1 MYGTKAGVNQPD
13 PARLFR
19 LLQRDSLIA
28 HNGWVLL
35 SVAAIEAQ
43 MFIKQQKIN

>member
-1 MYGTKAGVNQPD
+1 MAGHYLESPPTD
-13 PARLFR
+13 
-19 LLQRDSLIA
+19 
-28 HNGWVLL
+28 WVLL

>member
-1 MYGTKAGVNQPD
+1 MA
-13 PARLFR
+13 F
-19 LLQRDSLIA
+19 
-28 HNGWVLL
+28 NGWVLL